1 MCIRNI
7 LLLIS
12 LHQCDSTFLQNCTSL
27 VLGPE
32 GGSLEVGNCQIF
44 VPEGALRDYIE
55 LKLTSSYERNDD
67 EVRKVASANIV

>member
-1 MCIRNI
+1 
-7 LLLIS
+7 
-12 LHQCDSTFLQNCTSL
+12 
-27 VLGPE
+27 
-32 GGSLEVGNCQIF
+32 LEVGNCQIF